1 MACEGLNRGIFVDAA
16 FPVNGG
22 LRLDLPVTLQRRL
35 TQRIRTRLGAGGP
48 PVRAVTT
55 NGGVTVRTR

>member
-22 LRLDLPVTLQRRL
+22 LRLDDFLPPGRPLAL
-35 TQRIRTRLGAGGP
+35 FSL
-48 PVRAVTT
+48 
-55 NGGVTVRTR
+55 